1 MQNIK
6 RVIVKPFSKDKF
18 ELAEDFIF
26 GYIKVPKGYK
36 TNGANIPRLLWSL
49 FPPNAP
55 EYLSAIVIHD
65 YLCDVADS
73 TIKDNILKNVN
84 FKYADDMLL
93 KALLTLSV
101 NKFKSRLFYY
111 SCRAY
116 HKLRYKQ

>member
-1 MQNIK
+1 MNK
-6 RVIVKPFSKDKF
+6 LNRVIVKPFGKDKF
-18 ELAEDFIF
+18 EVVEDFIF
-26 GYIKVPKGYK
+26 ESIKVPKGYK
-36 TNGANIPRLLWSL
+36 SNGANVPRLLWSI
-49 FPPNAP
+49 FPPNSP
-55 EYLSAIVIHD
+55 EYLSATILHD

-73 TIKDNILKNVN
+73 TVKDNILKNVN